1 MVEHAL
7 DWVGGQWGSGEAEA
21 VALQAIPARLGG
33 GPESGG
39 LLQQA
44 IDALDLGLLV
54 LAPTGRIVY
63 YNRAYARLRGLAP
76 GILNG
81 QPVEALDRRRRVREL
96 LRTGTL
102 PPERGMPDERRI
114 HQETIVPLWE
124 GGRLRGVVVMV
135 SPVPTRIESKGEE
148 VRRRALGPAN
158 HESPWP
164 ARYTFADIIGHSP
177 ALVQA
182 RELAR
187 QAAQGGSSVLVVGE
201 SGTGK
206 ELFAH
211 AIHAASPR
219 LRRPFVPV
227 DCSAIPRELLES
239 ELFGYAPGAFTG
251 ASRDGKAGKFELAN
265 GGTIFLDEIGEMPLE
280 MQAKLLRVLQE
291 RQLIRVGGITPQPV
305 TCSVIAATNRDLET
319 LVAQGQFRRD
329 LLYRL
334 DVIRLEVPPLR
345 ERPEDIP
352 LLVAHYWEQKSRE
365 LGRVA
370 QLSAEALRMLESYTW
385 PGNIRELVN
394 VVERMLVGSG
404 KPVIEPTDLPATVQ
418 AATVQAGGVGPLRHF
433 PLFHLGKIVEEAER
447 QTLKRALRQV
457 QGNRNKAAQ
466 LVGLSRASFY
476 RKLKAYGL
484 LEGERQMLALPPPL

>member
-1 MVEHAL
+1 MVQHAL
-7 DWVGGQWGSGEAEA
+7 DWVGGQSSGKEVEGVAWEAS
-21 VALQAIPARLGG
+21 PARLWG
-33 GPESGG
+33 GPEIGG
-39 LLQQA
+39 MLQQA
-44 IDALDLGLLV
+44 MDALDLGLLV

-63 YNRAYARLRGLAP
+63 YNRTYARLRGLAP
-76 GILNG
+76 GALLG

-96 LRTGTL
+96 LRTGAL
-102 PPERGMPDERRI
+102 PPERGKPDERRI
-114 HQETIVPLWE
+114 HQETIVPVWE
-124 GGRLRGVVVMV
+124 GGRLCGVVVVV
-135 SPVPTRIESKGEE
+135 SPIQTRVGSGSEE
-148 VRRRALGPAN
+148 TRRRPLGPGG
-158 HESPWP
+158 HESLWP

-177 ALVQA
+177 ALVQT

-187 QAAQGGSSVLVVGE
+187 QAAQGGSSVLIIGE

-211 AIHAASPR
+211 AIHAAGPR
-219 LRRPFVPV
+219 HRRPLVPV

-251 ASRDGKAGKFELAN
+251 ASRDGKVGKFELAN

-280 MQAKLLRVLQE
+280 MQSKLLRVLQE
-291 RQLIRVGGITPQPV
+291 RQLIRVGGVAPQSV
-305 TCSVIAATNRDLET
+305 TCAVIAATNRDLET
-319 LVAQGQFRRD
+319 LVAQGRFRRD

-370 QLSAEALRMLESYTW
+370 QISVEALRVFEGYTW

-394 VVERMLVGSG
+394 VIERVLVGSV
-404 KPVIEPTDLPATVQ
+404 KPVIEPSDLPATVQ
-418 AATVQAGGVGPLRHF
+418 AEGVGRLQRV
-433 PLFHLGKIVEEAER
+433 PLFDLGTVVAEAER
-447 QTLKRALRQV
+447 RTIEHALRQA
-457 QGNRNKAAQ
+457 QGNRIKAAQ

-484 LEGERQMLALPPPL
+484 IRGDRQMLTLRSS

>member
-7 DWVGGQWGSGEAEA
+7 DWVGRQWRSEIEGVAWEAS
-21 VALQAIPARLGG
+21 PARLGG
-33 GPESGG
+33 PELGNM
-39 LLQQA
+39 LQQA
-44 IDALDLGLLV
+44 VDALDLGILV
-54 LAPTGRIVY
+54 LAPTGRIMY
-63 YNRAYARLRGLAP
+63 YNKAYARLRSLAP
-76 GILNG
+76 GALLG
-81 QPVEALDRRRRVREL
+81 HPVEALDRRRRVREL

-102 PPERGMPDERRI
+102 PPERATSDDRRI
-114 HQETIVPLWE
+114 HQETIIPLWE
-124 GGRLRGVVVMV
+124 GGRLRGVVVVV
-135 SPVPTRIESKGEE
+135 SPIAVRAESGNDEG
-148 VRRRALGPAN
+148 RRRALPPGS
-158 HESPWP
+158 HDSPWP

-187 QAAQGGSSVLVVGE
+187 QAAQGGSSVLIVGE

-211 AIHAASPR
+211 AVHTASPR
-219 LRRPFVPV
+219 HRRPFVPV

-251 ASRDGKAGKFELAN
+251 AAREGKAGKFELAQ

-291 RQLIRVGGITPQPV
+291 RQLIRVGGVTSQSV
-305 TCSVIAATNRDLET
+305 TCSVIAATNRDLEA
-319 LVAQGQFRRD
+319 LVAQGRFRRD

-334 DVIRLEVPPLR
+334 DVVRIEVPPLR

-352 LLVAHYWEQKSRE
+352 LLVAHYWERKGRD
-365 LGRVA
+365 LGRAA
-370 QLSAEALRMLESYTW
+370 QLSAEALRVLESYPW
-385 PGNIRELVN
+385 PGNVRELVN
-394 VVERMLVGSG
+394 VVERVLVASV
-404 KPVIEPTDLPATVQ
+404 KPVIEPTDLPAAVQ
-418 AATVQAGGVGPLRHF
+418 AEGVGRVRRF
-433 PLFHLGKIVEEAER
+433 PLFHLGTVVEEAER
-447 QTLKRALRQV
+447 RTLERALRQS

-484 LEGERQMLALPPPL
+484 LQGDRDMISLRPPL

>member
-1 MVEHAL
+1 MVEGAL
-7 DWVGGQWGSGEAEA
+7 DWMGGQWRGKADGMVWDATPSRLWGGSE
-21 VALQAIPARLGG
+21 I
-33 GPESGG
+33 GG

-44 IDALDLGLLV
+44 MDALDPGLLI
-54 LAPTGRIVY
+54 LAPSGRIVY
-63 YNRAYARLRGLAP
+63 YNRAYASLRGIAP
-76 GILNG
+76 GALLG

-96 LRTGTL
+96 LRTGVL
-102 PPERGMPDERRI
+102 PPDRGAADDRRI
-114 HQETIVPLWE
+114 HQETIIPLWE
-124 GGRLRGVVVMV
+124 GGVLRGVVVV
-135 SPVPTRIESKGEE
+135 VNPARPQLESAGEDT
-148 VRRRALGPAN
+148 RRRALGSGG
-158 HESPWP
+158 HETAWP

-187 QAAQGGSSVLVVGE
+187 QAAQGGSSVLIVGE

-219 LRRPFVPV
+219 HRRPFVPV

-251 ASRDGKAGKFELAN
+251 ASREGKAGKFELAN

-291 RQLIRVGGITPQPV
+291 RQLIRVGAVRPLPV
-305 TCSVIAATNRDLET
+305 TCAVIAATNRDLET
-319 LVAQGQFRRD
+319 LVAQGRFRRD

-334 DVIRLEVPPLR
+334 DVIRIEVPPLR

-352 LLVAHYWEQKSRE
+352 LLVAYYWERKSRE
-365 LGRVA
+365 LGRMA
-370 QLSAEALRMLESYTW
+370 QLSAEALRVMEGYPW
-385 PGNIRELVN
+385 PGNVRELVN
-394 VVERMLVGSG
+394 AVERMLVSSM
-404 KPVIEPTDLPATVQ
+404 KPVIEPSDLPPAVQ
-418 AATVQAGGVGPLRHF
+418 AEGVGRVRRF
-433 PLFHLGKIVEEAER
+433 PLFHLATAVAEAER
-447 QTLKRALRQV
+447 KTLERALRQA

-466 LVGLSRASFY
+466 LVGLSRASLY

-484 LEGERQMLALPPPL
+484 LNGERDPMTLRPPV

>member
-1 MVEHAL
+1 
-7 DWVGGQWGSGEAEA
+7 
-21 VALQAIPARLGG
+21 
-33 GPESGG
+33 
-39 LLQQA
+39 
-44 IDALDLGLLV
+44 
-54 LAPTGRIVY
+54 
-63 YNRAYARLRGLAP
+63 
-76 GILNG
+76 
-81 QPVEALDRRRRVREL
+81 
-96 LRTGTL
+96 
-102 PPERGMPDERRI
+102 
-114 HQETIVPLWE
+114 
-124 GGRLRGVVVMV
+124 
-135 SPVPTRIESKGEE
+135 
-148 VRRRALGPAN
+148 
-158 HESPWP
+158 
-164 ARYTFADIIGHSP
+164 
-177 ALVQA
+177 
-182 RELAR
+182 
-187 QAAQGGSSVLVVGE
+187 
-201 SGTGK
+201 
-206 ELFAH
+206 
-211 AIHAASPR
+211 
-219 LRRPFVPV
+219 VPV

-291 RQLIRVGGITPQPV
+291 RQLIRVGGITPQSV

-370 QLSAEALRMLESYTW
+370 QLSAEALRLLESYTW

-404 KPVIEPTDLPATVQ
+404 KPVIEPTDLPAAVQ
-418 AATVQAGGVGPLRHF
+418 GEGVGPLRHF

-484 LEGERQMLALPPPL
+484 LEGERQMLAFRPPL

>member
-7 DWVGGQWGSGEAEA
+7 DWVGGQWRSEGEGVAWEA
-21 VALQAIPARLGG
+21 SPARLWG
-33 GPESGG
+33 GPEVGG

-44 IDALDLGLLV
+44 MDALDLGLLV

-63 YNRAYARLRGLAP
+63 YNRTYARLRGLAP
-76 GILNG
+76 GALLG

-102 PPERGMPDERRI
+102 PPDRVTPDERRM
-114 HQETIVPLWE
+114 HQETIVPLYE
-124 GGRLRGVVVMV
+124 GGRIRGVVVVV
-135 SPVPTRIESKGEE
+135 SPTQPRSELVGEE
-148 VRRRALGPAN
+148 MRRRALG
-158 HESPWP
+158 HGHQECPWP

-177 ALVQA
+177 SLVQA

-187 QAAQGGSSVLVVGE
+187 QAAQGGSSVLVIGE

-251 ASRDGKAGKFELAN
+251 ASREGKAGKFELAQ

-305 TCSVIAATNRDLET
+305 TCAVIAATNRDLET
-319 LVAQGQFRRD
+319 LVAQGRFRRD

-334 DVIRLEVPPLR
+334 DVIRIEVPPVR
-345 ERPEDIP
+345 DRPEDIP
-352 LLVAHYWEQKSRE
+352 LLVAHYWERKSRE

-370 QLSAEALRMLESYTW
+370 QLSAEALRVLEGYTW
-385 PGNIRELVN
+385 PGNVRELVN
-394 VVERMLVGSG
+394 VVERLLVGSV
-404 KPVIEPTDLPATVQ
+404 KPVIEPSDLPATVQ
-418 AATVQAGGVGPLRHF
+418 AEGLGRLRRF
-433 PLFHLGKIVEEAER
+433 PLFHLGTVVAEAER
-447 QTLKRALRQV
+447 RTLERALRQA

-476 RKLKAYGL
+476 RKLKVYGL
-484 LEGERQMLALPPPL
+484 LNGEREMLALRPPL

>member
-7 DWVGGQWGSGEAEA
+7 DWVGRQWRSEIEGVAWEAS
-21 VALQAIPARLGG
+21 PARLGG
-33 GPESGG
+33 PELGNM
-39 LLQQA
+39 LQQA
-44 IDALDLGLLV
+44 VDALDLGILV
-54 LAPTGRIVY
+54 LAPTGRIMY
-63 YNRAYARLRGLAP
+63 YNKAYARLRSLAP
-76 GILNG
+76 GALLG
-81 QPVEALDRRRRVREL
+81 HPVEALDRRRRVREL

-102 PPERGMPDERRI
+102 PPERATSDDRRV
-114 HQETIVPLWE
+114 HQETIIPLWE
-124 GGRLRGVVVMV
+124 GGRLRGVVVVV
-135 SPVPTRIESKGEE
+135 SPIAVRAESGNDEG
-148 VRRRALGPAN
+148 RRRALPPGS
-158 HESPWP
+158 HDSPWP

-187 QAAQGGSSVLVVGE
+187 QAAQGGSSVLIVGE

-211 AIHAASPR
+211 AVHTASPR
-219 LRRPFVPV
+219 HRRPFVPV

-251 ASRDGKAGKFELAN
+251 AAREGKAGKFELAQ

-291 RQLIRVGGITPQPV
+291 RQLIRVGGVTSQSV
-305 TCSVIAATNRDLET
+305 TCSVIAATNRDLEA
-319 LVAQGQFRRD
+319 LVAQGRFRRD

-334 DVIRLEVPPLR
+334 DVVRIEVPPLR

-352 LLVAHYWEQKSRE
+352 LLVAHYWEHKGRD
-365 LGRVA
+365 LGRAA
-370 QLSAEALRMLESYTW
+370 QLSAEALRVLESYPW
-385 PGNIRELVN
+385 PGNVRELVN
-394 VVERMLVGSG
+394 VVERVLVASV
-404 KPVIEPTDLPATVQ
+404 KPVIEPADLPAAVQ
-418 AATVQAGGVGPLRHF
+418 AEGVGRVRRF
-433 PLFHLGKIVEEAER
+433 PLFHLGTVVEEAER
-447 QTLKRALRQV
+447 RTLERALRQS

-484 LEGERQMLALPPPL
+484 LQGDRDIISLRPPL

>member
-7 DWVGGQWGSGEAEA
+7 DWVGRQWRSEIEGVAWEAS
-21 VALQAIPARLGG
+21 PARLGG
-33 GPESGG
+33 PELGNM
-39 LLQQA
+39 LQQA
-44 IDALDLGLLV
+44 VDALDLGILV
-54 LAPTGRIVY
+54 LAPTGRIMY
-63 YNRAYARLRGLAP
+63 YNKAYARLRSLAP
-76 GILNG
+76 GALLG
-81 QPVEALDRRRRVREL
+81 HPVEALDRRRRVREL

-102 PPERGMPDERRI
+102 PPERATSDDRRV
-114 HQETIVPLWE
+114 HQETIIPLWE
-124 GGRLRGVVVMV
+124 GGRLRGVVVVV
-135 SPVPTRIESKGEE
+135 SPIAVRAESGNDEG
-148 VRRRALGPAN
+148 RRRALPPGS
-158 HESPWP
+158 HDSPWP

-187 QAAQGGSSVLVVGE
+187 QAAQGGSSVLIVGE

-211 AIHAASPR
+211 AVHTASPR
-219 LRRPFVPV
+219 HRRPFVPV

-251 ASRDGKAGKFELAN
+251 AAREGKAGKFELAQ

-291 RQLIRVGGITPQPV
+291 RQLIRVGGVTSQSV
-305 TCSVIAATNRDLET
+305 TCSVIAATNRDLEA
-319 LVAQGQFRRD
+319 LVAQGRFRRD

-334 DVIRLEVPPLR
+334 DVVRIEVPPLR
-345 ERPEDIP
+345 ERPEDVP
-352 LLVAHYWEQKSRE
+352 LLVAHYWERKSRD
-365 LGRVA
+365 LGRAA
-370 QLSAEALRMLESYTW
+370 QLSAEALRVLESYPW
-385 PGNIRELVN
+385 PGNVRELVN
-394 VVERMLVGSG
+394 VVERVLVASV
-404 KPVIEPTDLPATVQ
+404 KPVIEPADLPAAVQ
-418 AATVQAGGVGPLRHF
+418 AEGVGRVRRF
-433 PLFHLGKIVEEAER
+433 PLFHLGTVVEEAER
-447 QTLKRALRQV
+447 RTLERALRQS

-484 LEGERQMLALPPPL
+484 LQGDRDMISLRPPL